1 MSELPTT
8 EKAVGSKALHPAFF
22 IASWIF
28 FSNLT
33 ILFNKW
39 LLDTAG
45 FSKHLL
51 PHYDAPAVILTFWHL
66 VFSTLATQV
75 LARFTS
81 LLDGR
86 HKVKMTG
93 RVYLRAIMP
102 IGVLYSGSL
111 VCSNLVYLYLSVS
124 FIQMLKAAA
133 PVAVLFT
140 SWIWGVADPSMKTFY
155 NILLIVGGVG
165 LASFGEIEFSWIGF
179 IFQMG
184 GIIFEA
190 IRLVMIQVL
199 LKGDENAQKMDPLVS
214 LYYYAP
220 VCAVMNFFVA
230 WFSEFGKFNV
240 EDFNKVGFTMLL
252 LNASVA
258 FALNISS
265 VFLIGKTSGLVM
277 TLTGILKNI
286 LLIVVSVLI
295 WHTSITALQFIG
307 YAVALFGLVIY
318 STGWDQLKASSA
330 GAITWSR
337 GVWNSHALDEGRL
350 SPLLRRA
357 IFFGLLTLITLMVVM
372 GFAYKGAAAPADW
385 FAKVGAVSA

>member
-45 FSKHLL
+45 FT
-51 PHYDAPAVILTFWHL
+51 VILTFWHL

-220 VCAVMNFFVA
+220 VCAVMNFFIA
-230 WFSEFGKFNV
+230 YFSEFGKFNV